1 MSTPSAQPAARP
13 ASKPRVSPWLLLGR
27 VSNLPTVWS
36 NTLAGI
42 ALAIAAQ
49 TAAGVA
55 MPAPS
60 RMHVLL
66 LALGLSLLYVG
77 GMYLNDAFD
86 RGFDALHRPE
96 RPIPSGAVSAR
107 AVLTL
112 GFGMLGGGVALSA
125 YAGFARTSAF
135 SGALWAA
142 ALAIVI
148 VIYDLHHKGN
158 PLSPVLMGLCR
169 VLVYVTAALATFAA
183 YSPALAI
190 ACIALLGYLIG
201 LTFIAKH
208 ETSGSIVRFWPLVP
222 LIFPVLLGL
231 SSPGLAPKAL
241 ALVVL
246 VHTALTL
253 RLVLSPAHRNVPKAV
268 SQLIAGISLVD
279 AIAIAATGLP
289 ELSLL
294 AIAAFSLTR
303 IFQRIVPGT

>member
-1 MSTPSAQPAARP
+1 MH
-13 ASKPRVSPWLLLGR
+13 
-27 VSNLPTVWS
+27 
-36 NTLAGI
+36 I
-42 ALAIAAQ
+42 A
-49 TAAGVA
+49 
-55 MPAPS
+55 
-60 RMHVLL
+60 L
-66 LALGLSLLYVG
+66 LALALSLLYVG

-96 RPIPSGAVSAR
+96 RPIPSGTVSTHAVFS
-107 AVLTL
+107 L
-112 GFGMLGGGVALSA
+112 GFGMLGAGIALSG
-125 YAGFARTSAF
+125 YAGFARTNSFAAAI
-135 SGALWAA
+135 SAA

-148 VIYDLHHKGN
+148 VIYNLHHKGN

-190 ACIALLGYLIG
+190 ASIALLGYLIG

-208 ETSGSIVRFWPLVP
+208 ETGGSIVRFWPLLP
-222 LIFPVLLGL
+222 LIFPVLHGVLG
-231 SSPGLAPKAL
+231 PGLAPKAL

-253 RLVLSPAHRNVPKAV
+253 RFVLSAAQRNVPKAV
-268 SQLIAGISLVD
+268 SQLIAGIALVD

-303 IFQRIVPGT
+303 IFQRVVPGT

>member
-1 MSTPSAQPAARP
+1 MSTPRP
-13 ASKPRVSPWLLLGR
+13 QQLSRPRVSPWLLLGR

-36 NTLAGI
+36 NTLVGI
-42 ALAIAAQ
+42 ALASTAQAAS
-49 TAAGVA
+49 GVA
-55 MPAPS
+55 NAPPS
-60 RMHVLL
+60 PVHILS
-66 LALGLSLLYVG
+66 LALALSLLYVG

-86 RGFDALHRPE
+86 RAFDAVHRPE

-107 AVLTL
+107 AVFSI
-112 GFGMLGGGVALSA
+112 GFGMLAAGIALSGWS
-125 YAGFARTSAF
+125 GFTRTGTF
-135 SGALWAA
+135 GA
-142 ALAIVI
+142 ALAAIALAAV
-148 VIYDLHHKGN
+148 VVLYNLHHKGN

-190 ACIALLGYLIG
+190 ASLAVLGYLIG

-208 ETSGSIVRFWPLVP
+208 ETGGSIVRFWPLVP
-222 LIFPVLLGL
+222 LVLPVLHGL
-231 SSPGLAPKAL
+231 SAPGLAPKAL
-241 ALVVL
+241 ALLVL

-303 IFQRIVPGT
+303 IFQRVVPGT